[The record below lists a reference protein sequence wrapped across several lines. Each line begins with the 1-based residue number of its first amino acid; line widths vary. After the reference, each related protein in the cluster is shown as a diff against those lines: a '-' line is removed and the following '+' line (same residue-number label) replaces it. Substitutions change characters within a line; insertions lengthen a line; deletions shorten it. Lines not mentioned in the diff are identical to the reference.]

1 MRFCWVGLRDSLL
14 RRKDRAYVINLDDEQ
29 IEWTD
34 WVSLFIGK
42 DTAAYLYVYC
52 FSSWIYSSKSIKK
65 SKTNQSLTTYTEH
78 NLMILLCVHFIA
90 SYRIAEGI
98 MLYSNNLFS
107 PDDYQKNSKII
118 YMYFKDKYGQRK
130 RKPWH

>member
-1 MRFCWVGLRDSLL
+1 
-14 RRKDRAYVINLDDEQ
+14 
-29 IEWTD
+29 
-34 WVSLFIGK
+34 
-42 DTAAYLYVYC
+42 
-52 FSSWIYSSKSIKK
+52 
-65 SKTNQSLTTYTEH
+65 
-78 NLMILLCVHFIA
+78 MILLCVHFIA
-90 SYRIAEGI
+90 SYRIAEVI